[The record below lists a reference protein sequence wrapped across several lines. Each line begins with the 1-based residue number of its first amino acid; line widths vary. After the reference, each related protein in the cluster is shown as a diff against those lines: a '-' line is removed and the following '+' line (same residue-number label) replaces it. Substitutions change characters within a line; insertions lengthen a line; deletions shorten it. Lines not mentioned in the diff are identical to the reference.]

1 MGKITKALQKA
12 ANERL
17 VRLDKISRIQ
27 EHEQIVVRKMKD
39 SKLDARLITYFDSK
53 SVISEQYKT
62 LTTNLLNYD
71 KGRPPHTIAVTSSIH
86 SEGKT
91 ITTLNLAITLS
102 QAVSKGKIL
111 LIDADMRKGQMTN
124 YLGTGFHVG
133 LSEYLLGKAKLDD
146 ILFHVDIDNL
156 SFISCGAVPLNP
168 AELLGS
174 PKMKELINAMKSQ
187 YEFVVIDTPPVIPV
201 TDPVIVG
208 TQVEGMI
215 MVVQAGRT
223 QRGIVKRAMEMLEQG
238 HTNLIGHVLTGIEYF
253 VPQYIYRYL

>member
-39 SKLDARLITYFDSK
+39 SKIDARLITYFDSK

-71 KGRPPHTIAVTSSIH
+71 KGRPPHTIAVTSSVH

-91 ITTLNLAITLS
+91 VTTLNLAITLS
-102 QAVSKGKIL
+102 QSTSKGKIL

-133 LSEYLLGKAKLDD
+133 LSEYLSGKAQLND

-156 SFISCGAVPLNP
+156 SFISCGAVPPNP

-174 PKMKELINAMKSQ
+174 PKMKELISAMRSQ

>member
-12 ANERL
+12 ASERL

-39 SKLDARLITYFDSK
+39 SKIDARLITYFDSK

-62 LTTNLLNYD
+62 LTTNLLNFD
-71 KGRPPHTIAVTSSIH
+71 KGRPPHTIGVTSSVH

-91 ITTLNLAITLS
+91 VTALNLAITLS
-102 QAVSKGKIL
+102 QASNNAKIL
-111 LIDADMRKGQMTN
+111 LIDADMRKGQMIN
-124 YLGTGFHVG
+124 YLGTGFHIG
-133 LSEYLLGKAKLDD
+133 LSEYLSGKAQLNDVV
-146 ILFHVDIDNL
+146 FHVDIENL
-156 SFISCGAVPLNP
+156 SFISCGAVPPNP

-174 PKMKELINAMKSQ
+174 SKFKELLSNMRSQ
-187 YEFVVIDTPPVIPV
+187 YEFVIIDTPPVIPV

-208 TQVEGMI
+208 TLVEGMV

-223 QRGIVKRAMEMLEQG
+223 QRGIVKRAMELLEQG
-238 HTNLIGHVLTGIEYF
+238 HINLVGHILTGIEYF

>member
-1 MGKITKALQKA
+1 MG
-12 ANERL
+12 
-17 VRLDKISRIQ
+17 
-27 EHEQIVVRKMKD
+27 
-39 SKLDARLITYFDSK
+39 
-53 SVISEQYKT
+53 
-62 LTTNLLNYD
+62 
-71 KGRPPHTIAVTSSIH
+71 
-86 SEGKT
+86 
-91 ITTLNLAITLS
+91 
-102 QAVSKGKIL
+102 
-111 LIDADMRKGQMTN
+111 
-124 YLGTGFHVG
+124 
-133 LSEYLLGKAKLDD
+133 
-146 ILFHVDIDNL
+146 IDNL
-156 SFISCGAVPLNP
+156 SFISCGAVPPNP

-174 PKMKELINAMKSQ
+174 PKMKELINAMRSQ

>member
-39 SKLDARLITYFDSK
+39 SKIDARLITYFDTK

-71 KGRPPHTIAVTSSIH
+71 KGRPPHTIAVTSSVH

-91 ITTLNLAITLS
+91 VTTLNLAITLS
-102 QAVSKGKIL
+102 QSSNDRKVL

-133 LSEYLLGKAKLDD
+133 LSEYLSGKAQLND
-146 ILFHVDIDNL
+146 IIFHVDIDNL
-156 SFISCGAVPLNP
+156 SFISCGAVPPNP

-174 PKMKELINAMKSQ
+174 TKMKELINAMKSQ
-187 YEFVVIDTPPVIPV
+187 YEFVIIDTPPVIPV

-208 TQVEGMI
+208 TQVEGVV

-223 QRGIVKRAMEMLEQG
+223 QRGIVKRAMELLEQG
-238 HTNLIGHVLTGIEYF
+238 HINLVGHVLTGIEYF

>member
-17 VRLDKISRIQ
+17 LRLDKVSRIQ

-39 SKLDARLITYFDSK
+39 SKIDARLITYFDSK

-71 KGRPPHTIAVTSSIH
+71 KGRPPHTIAVTSSLH

-91 ITTLNLAITLS
+91 VTTLNLAITLS
-102 QAVSKGKIL
+102 QSSNGRKVL

-124 YLGTGFHVG
+124 YLGTGFHIG
-133 LSEYLLGKAKLDD
+133 LSEYLSGKAELND
-146 ILFHVDIDNL
+146 IIFNVDMENL
-156 SFISCGAVPLNP
+156 SFISCGAVPPNP

-174 PKMKELINAMKSQ
+174 SRMKELISLMKNQ
-187 YEFVVIDTPPVIPV
+187 YEFVIIDSPPVIPV
-201 TDPVIVG
+201 TDPVIIG
-208 TQVEGMI
+208 TQVEGVV

-223 QRGIVKRAMEMLEQG
+223 QRGIVKRAMELLDQG
-238 HTNLIGHVLTGIEYF
+238 HINLVGHVLTGIEYF

>member
-12 ANERL
+12 ANERM

-27 EHEQIVVRKMKD
+27 EHEQVVVRKMKD
-39 SKLDARLITYFDSK
+39 SKIDARLITYFDSK

-62 LTTNLLNYD
+62 LATNLLNID
-71 KGRPPHTIAVTSSIH
+71 RGRPPHTLAVTSSVH
-86 SEGKT
+86 AEGKT
-91 ITTLNLAITLS
+91 VTTLNLAITLS
-102 QAVSKGKIL
+102 QSLNDREVL

-133 LSEYLLGKAKLDD
+133 LSEYLSGKAQLNDV
-146 ILFHVDIDNL
+146 IFNVDIENL
-156 SFISCGAVPLNP
+156 SFIACGAVPPNP

-174 PKMKELINAMKSQ
+174 TKMKELINAMKAK
-187 YEFVVIDTPPVIPV
+187 YEFVIIDTPPVIPV

-208 TQVEGMI
+208 TQVEGMLL
-215 MVVQAGRT
+215 VVQAGRT

-238 HTNLIGHVLTGIEYF
+238 HTNLVGHVLTGIEYF